1 MTARTFKSKT
11 ESKSSQ
17 WLGTHNNP
25 HSDMIPRDY
34 LEKWFTAGK
43 ARYVNGQLEKGE
55 EGTTHIQFYLNF
67 ENPVRLS
74 ALKKHDSRAHFEPV
88 KRDNGASDY
97 CLKQETRLDG
107 PWEFG
112 VKPARKN
119 FKGETA
125 ARNARILEI
134 GVEKCV
140 EEGLIHMKEY
150 LKLKQCVDAYRL
162 NTTEPKDSDDVR
174 G

>member
-1 MTARTFKSKT
+1 MTALSFKKK
-11 ESKSSQ
+11 EGKSSQ
-17 WLGTHNNP
+17 WLGTHNHP
-25 HSDMIPRDY
+25 PKDLVPQEY

-43 ARYVNGQLEKGE
+43 ARYVNGQLEKGQ

-67 ENPVRLS
+67 ENPVRLAS
-74 ALKKHDSRAHFEPV
+74 LKKHDSRAHFEPV
-88 KRDNGASDY
+88 KQDNGASVY
-97 CLKQETRLDG
+97 CLKQETRLEG

-112 VKPARKN
+112 VKPARRN
-119 FKGETA
+119 LKGETA

-140 EEGLIHMKEY
+140 EEGLIHLKEY

-162 NTTEPKDSDDVR
+162 NTTTPKDSDDVR